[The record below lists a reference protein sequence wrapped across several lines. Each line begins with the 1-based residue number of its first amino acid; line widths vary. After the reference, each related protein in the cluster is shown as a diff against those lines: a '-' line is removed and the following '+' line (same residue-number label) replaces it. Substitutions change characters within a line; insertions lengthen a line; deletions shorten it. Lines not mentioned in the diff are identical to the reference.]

1 MGATLSAYKE
11 FFNNYE
17 HFIGIELITD
27 CTPPKYYTLIDHH
40 NEKSDLPS
48 SIEQVAN
55 FIGITLD
62 RFQMLVA
69 ENDKGYI
76 PALIKTGATDE
87 EIKLIR
93 LLDRKCQGVTEEEER
108 LADQAIKQIEEMGRI
123 AFVRSFSHRF
133 SPITDRLYGR
143 YNHLVVYD
151 DISWVYYG
159 TLVRKLVGI
168 YEKLISEKIAYFGGA
183 YENGFFGVNR
193 ALQEDDKTLLRR
205 LAND

>member
-1 MGATLSAYKE
+1 LKNLEGAIDLHFLLGGQDLEMQEIEKILLAHGYKYTNLHLPWGATLSAYKE

-69 ENDKGYI
+69 EK
-76 PALIKTGATDE
+76 
-87 EIKLIR
+87 
-93 LLDRKCQGVTEEEER
+93 
-108 LADQAIKQIEEMGRI
+108 
-123 AFVRSFSHRF
+123 
-133 SPITDRLYGR
+133 
-143 YNHLVVYD
+143 
-151 DISWVYYG
+151 
-159 TLVRKLVGI
+159 
-168 YEKLISEKIAYFGGA
+168 
-183 YENGFFGVNR
+183 
-193 ALQEDDKTLLRR
+193 
-205 LAND
+205 